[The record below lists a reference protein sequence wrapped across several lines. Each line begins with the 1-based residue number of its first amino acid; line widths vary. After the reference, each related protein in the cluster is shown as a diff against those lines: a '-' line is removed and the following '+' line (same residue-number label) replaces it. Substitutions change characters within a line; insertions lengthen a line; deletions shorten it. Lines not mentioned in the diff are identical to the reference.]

1 MEIIGTSR
9 LKDGIE
15 VDEFVIRCSEHPYF
29 FAGRP
34 PITTGCSDC
43 WLVFYFGNLVRSKGD
58 MKMNLD
64 QLEQAIRHAGELA
77 EKGEFDFKPDFSV
90 DISTEN

>member
-1 MEIIGTSR
+1 
-9 LKDGIE
+9 
-15 VDEFVIRCSEHPYF
+15 
-29 FAGRP
+29 
-34 PITTGCSDC
+34 
-43 WLVFYFGNLVRSKGD
+43 